1 MTSCKRSL
9 IESRITRVTN
19 RTHHS
24 YSVMADMEDAL
35 AVAVDKAVRNFFPK
49 VKELSCQQF
58 EIMKSIFIL
67 QKDTFAVLPTGHGK
81 SLPFQIAPFV
91 AKELGPLKEFD
102 FVKTKDIILIIPP
115 LLVIMD
121 MQAKTL
127 NSVGIPA
134 CCLHHESLDADE
146 ILSGENCELCLVPLN
161 RGSKPTSGETC
172 FVLPCTKKE
181 YYCWLQMRPIV
192 FPNGKLALVARKTYR
207 GKC

>member
-134 CCLHHESLDADE
+134 CCLHDESLDADE
-146 ILSGENCELCLVPLN
+146 ISSGEKFRVIFGTPEAWVKTDKWRNMLRSTMYQE
-161 RGSKPTSGETC
+161 R
-172 FVLPCTKKE
+172 VL
-181 YYCWLQMRPIV
+181 L
-192 FPNGKLALVARKTYR
+192 LVADEAH
-207 GKC
+207 CVPEW